1 MFTFGGFAAQ
11 REGFVKGARVMM
23 NGVRTAFSGKEGGMG
38 TRAAIVEF
46 VVGLLLW
53 LPAGISR
60 PVDFPSAVPES
71 LGLNIHFVAPKLGE
85 MEMLAAS
92 GAHWARMDFVWEA
105 TEKAPGQY
113 DFGAYD
119 GLVKALESH
128 HVRPYFI
135 LDYANPLY
143 DNGMSPYTEEGRQ
156 AFGRWAAA
164 AVEHFAGRGIMWE
177 IYNEPNFRF
186 WRPQP
191 NTHDY
196 VLLAL
201 EVGEAIRGAA
211 PGEAYVGPA
220 CSLIDLKFLEAC
232 FRAGLLNYWSAISV
246 HPYRQRDPES
256 AAEEYDALRRLMA
269 SYGAKGEET
278 PIIAGEWGYSSTWNW
293 KGMDETKQAK
303 MLVREFLANLANGV
317 PLTIW
322 YDWHDDSADGRD
334 PESHFGTVY
343 FPYAG
348 GSKPVYRPKPAYL
361 ALQTLSRMLGGFRY
375 SRRLEVGGK
384 QDYVL
389 LFTRGEEVRLA
400 AWTISSSQR
409 TVEISAGRGRV
420 AETNYLGHRL
430 APVKSRKWRL
440 EITLGDAP
448 VYLVPGHWD
457 KSLQEAAGVK

>member
-1 MFTFGGFAAQ
+1 M
-11 REGFVKGARVMM
+11 RHPRRGACYDER
-23 NGVRTAFSGKEGGMG
+23 RSSGKFREQEDKVG
-38 TRAAIVEF
+38 TRVAIVELF
-46 VVGLLLW
+46 IGLLLW
-53 LPAGISR
+53 LPAGVAR
-60 PVDFPSAVPES
+60 PVDFPSAIPES
-71 LGLNIHFVAPKLGE
+71 LGLNIHFVAPQAGE

-92 GAHWARMDFVWEA
+92 GAHWARMDFAWEA
-105 TEKAPGQY
+105 TEKARGEY
-113 DFGAYD
+113 DFSAYD
-119 GLVKALESH
+119 GLVQALESLQI
-128 HVRPYFI
+128 RPYFI

-156 AFGRWAAA
+156 AFARWAAA
-164 AVEHFAGRGIMWE
+164 AVEHFAGRGIIWE
-177 IYNEPNFRF
+177 MYNEPNIWF

-256 AAEEYDALRRLMA
+256 VAEEYGALRRLMA
-269 SYGAKGEET
+269 SYAAKGQEI

-303 MLVREFLANLANGV
+303 LLAREFLSNLANGV

-322 YDWHDDSADGRD
+322 YDWHDDGADAHD

-343 FPYAG
+343 FPYAS

-361 ALQTLSRMLGGFRY
+361 ALQTLSRMLEGFRY

-384 QDYVL
+384 EDYVL
-389 LFTRGEEVRLA
+389 LFTKGKDVRVA
-400 AWTISSSQR
+400 AWTTFSSQR

-420 AETNYLGHRL
+420 LETNYLGRRL
-430 APVKSRKWRL
+430 PAARSRKGRL
-440 EITLGDAP
+440 EIRLEDAP
-448 VYLVPGHWD
+448 VYIVPEHLD
-457 KSLQEAAGVK
+457 KMLQEVVGQGTNHP